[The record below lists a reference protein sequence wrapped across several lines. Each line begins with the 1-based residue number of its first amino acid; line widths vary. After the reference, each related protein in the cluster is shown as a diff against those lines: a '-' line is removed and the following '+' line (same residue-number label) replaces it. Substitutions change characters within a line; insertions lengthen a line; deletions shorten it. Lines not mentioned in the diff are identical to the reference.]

1 MKQIF
6 DIAES
11 MQKDAWQVIHDTNII
26 EIWSSIGATI
36 NLVGSLKMGLLIN
49 NRDIDFH
56 VYMTPFNLSDS
67 FSAMAR
73 LAENKRIKTIR
84 YGNLLEAGDKCI
96 EWHAFYG
103 DKYGHTWQIDM
114 IHILNESEYAGHF
127 EKVAE
132 RISAVMTPE
141 IRANILRIKHGLP
154 IEKKVMGIQIYKA
167 VIEHGIQDIDSFW
180 AWKEQNPDDGIIT
193 WMP

>member
-1 MKQIF
+1 MTKITE
-6 DIAES
+6 IAES
-11 MQKDAWQVIHDTNII
+11 MQQDAWKVIKDTNIMG
-26 EIWSSIGATI
+26 IWSSVGATI

-56 VYMTPFNLSDS
+56 IYTAPFKLLDS

-73 LAENKRIKTIR
+73 LAENKGIKTIS
-84 YGNLLEAGDKCI
+84 YTNLLDAEDQCI
-96 EWHAFYG
+96 EWHAFYE
-103 DKYGHTWQIDM
+103 DKDGNSWQIDM
-114 IHILNESEYAGHF
+114 IHILKESVYAGHF

-132 RISAVMTPE
+132 RISAVLTPE
-141 IRANILRIKHGLP
+141 TKANILRIKNSLP
-154 IEKKVMGIQIYKA
+154 VEKKVMGIQIYKA

-180 AWKEQNPDDGIIT
+180 QWREQNPDEGIVT

>member
-1 MKQIF
+1 MQHIF
-6 DIAES
+6 EISES
-11 MQKDAWQVIHDTNII
+11 MQKDAWQVINDTNII

-56 VYMTPFNLSDS
+56 IYTTPFNLSDS

-73 LAENKRIKTIR
+73 LAENKQIKTIS
-84 YGNLLEAGDKCI
+84 YGNLLDAEDQCI
-96 EWHAFYG
+96 EWHAFYE
-103 DKYGHTWQIDM
+103 DKDGHSWQIDM
-114 IHILNESEYAGHF
+114 IHILNESAYAGYF

-132 RISAVMTPE
+132 RISAVLTPE
-141 IRANILRIKHGLP
+141 TRANILRIKNSIP
-154 IEKKVMGIQIYKA
+154 IEKKVMGIQVYKA

-180 AWKEQNPDDGIIT
+180 QWREQNPDEGIIT

>member
-1 MKQIF
+1 MNHIF
-6 DIAES
+6 EMAEA
-11 MQKDAWQVIHDTNII
+11 MQKDAWQVINATNIVD
-26 EIWSSIGATI
+26 IWSSIGATI

-56 VYMTPFNLSDS
+56 VYTTPFNLSDS

-73 LAENKRIKTIR
+73 LAENKRVKTIN
-84 YGNLLEAGDKCI
+84 YGNLLDAEDQCI
-96 EWHAFYG
+96 EWHAFYE
-103 DKYGHTWQIDM
+103 DRTGHSWQIDI
-114 IHILNESEYAGHF
+114 IHILNESAYAGHF

-132 RISAVMTPE
+132 RICAVLTPQM
-141 IRANILRIKHGLP
+141 RGNILRIKHSIP
-154 IEKKVMGIQIYKA
+154 IENKVMGIQIYKA

-180 AWKEQNPDDGIIT
+180 AWKEQNPDDGILT

>member
-6 DIAES
+6 EMAES
-11 MQKDAWQVIHDTNII
+11 MQKVAWQVIHDTNII
-26 EIWSSIGATI
+26 EIWASIGATI

-56 VYMTPFNLSDS
+56 VYTTPFNLSDS

-73 LAENKRIKTIR
+73 LAKNKGIKTIS
-84 YGNLLEAGDKCI
+84 YSNLLEAGDKCI
-96 EWHAFYG
+96 EWHAFYE
-103 DKYGHTWQIDM
+103 DKYGHTWQIDI
-114 IHILNESEYAGHF
+114 IHILNESVYAGHF

-132 RISAVMTPE
+132 RISGVMTPE
-141 IRANILRIKHGLP
+141 IRANILRIKNSIP

-180 AWKEQNPDDGIIT
+180 AWQEQNPDDGIIT

>member
-6 DIAES
+6 EMAES
-11 MQKDAWQVIHDTNII
+11 MQKDAWQVIHDTKII
-26 EIWSSIGATI
+26 DIWSSIGATI

-56 VYMTPFNLSDS
+56 VYTTPFNLSDS

-73 LAENKRIKTIR
+73 LAENKRIKTINFC
-84 YGNLLEAGDKCI
+84 NLIEAEDKCV
-96 EWHAFYG
+96 EWHAFYE
-103 DKYGHTWQIDM
+103 DKHGRTWQIDI
-114 IHILNESEYAGHF
+114 IHILNESVYAGHF
-127 EKVAE
+127 EEVAK
-132 RISAVMTPE
+132 RISAVLTPE
-141 IRANILRIKHGLP
+141 IRANILRIKNSIP
-154 IEKKVMGIQIYKA
+154 IEKKVMGIQVYKA

-193 WMP
+193 WIP

>member
-1 MKQIF
+1 MKQILE
-6 DIAES
+6 IAES
-11 MQKDAWQVIHDTNII
+11 MQKNAWEIIKDTNII

-49 NRDIDFH
+49 HRDIDFH
-56 VYMTPFNLSDS
+56 IYTTPFELTDS
-67 FSAMAR
+67 FLAISKI
-73 LAENKRIKTIR
+73 AENKRIKTIN
-84 YGNLLEAGDKCI
+84 YGNLLEAEDKCI
-96 EWHAFYG
+96 EWHAFYEG
-103 DKYGHTWQIDM
+103 KDGHSWQIDM
-114 IHILNESEYAGHF
+114 IHILNDSSYAGHF

-132 RISAVMTPE
+132 RISAVLTPE
-141 IRANILRIKHGLP
+141 IKDNILKIKNSIP

-180 AWKEQNPDDGIIT
+180 QWREQNPDEGIIT

>member
-6 DIAES
+6 EMAES
-11 MQKDAWQVIHDTNII
+11 IQKEAWQVVHDTNII
-26 EIWSSIGATI
+26 DIWSSIGATI

-56 VYMTPFNLSDS
+56 VYTTPFNLHDS

-73 LAENKRIKTIR
+73 LSENKRIKTIS
-84 YGNLLEAGDKCI
+84 YINLLKAEDKCI
-96 EWHAFYG
+96 EWHTFYE
-103 DKYGHTWQIDM
+103 DTHGHTWQIDI
-114 IHILNESEYAGHF
+114 IHILNESAYAGHF

-132 RISAVMTPE
+132 RIAAVLTPE
-141 IRANILRIKHGLP
+141 MRVNILRIKHSIP
-154 IEKKVMGIQIYKA
+154 IEKKVMGIQVYKA

>member
-1 MKQIF
+1 MEQILE
-6 DIAES
+6 IAES
-11 MQKDAWQVIHDTNII
+11 MQRDAWAIIKDTGII

-56 VYMTPFNLSDS
+56 IYTTPFKLSDS
-67 FSAMAR
+67 FSAISK
-73 LAENKRIKTIR
+73 LSENKRIKTIN
-84 YGNLLEAGDKCI
+84 YGNLLEAEDKCV
-96 EWHAFYG
+96 EWHASYEG
-103 DKYGHTWQIDM
+103 KDGHSWQIDM
-114 IHILNESEYAGHF
+114 IHILNDSPYAGYF
-127 EKVAE
+127 EKVAD
-132 RISAVMTPE
+132 RISAVLTPE
-141 IRANILRIKHGLP
+141 ISNNILKIKNSIP

-180 AWKEQNPDDGIIT
+180 QWKEQNPDEGIIA